1 MFFDIK
7 KYLKTAIYL
16 FFIFVKA
23 GFSVENITGREIRG
37 MYTFVVYWKSHVR
50 QAKFCL
56 WLGRWYFSG
65 RGGSPDSA
73 QNE

>member
-1 MFFDIK
+1 MFCDIE

-37 MYTFVVYWKSHVR
+37 MYTFVVYWT
-50 QAKFCL
+50 F
-56 WLGRWYFSG
+56 YFKTFYFFI
-65 RGGSPDSA
+65 DT
-73 QNE
+73 